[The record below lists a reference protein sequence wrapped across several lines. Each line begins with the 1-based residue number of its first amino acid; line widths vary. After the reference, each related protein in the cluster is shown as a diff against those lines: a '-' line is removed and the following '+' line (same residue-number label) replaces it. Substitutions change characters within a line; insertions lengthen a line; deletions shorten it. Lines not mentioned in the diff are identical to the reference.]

1 MSKITLE
8 PNISGAGTFSIRSPN
23 SNSNRDFLLSD
34 SGGTL
39 LTDLSDIPANSLVG
53 QLNTSSSAPGS
64 TVNVEY
70 RPSQSMGRKN
80 MSSGSGGTFFD
91 ETCCPSP
98 YTTVQANSK
107 IIWYFS
113 IIGTVGSTHIAAY
126 GQFSIDDGSNWIDAQ
141 QFSGTDVQ
149 GAWAFSWQTNDNNAD
164 THGSYALIPGGSY
177 SSGTQIKFRMAFY
190 SPQQYDVSVGGSN
203 SNWRSLQYARG
214 QHVIMEIAE

>member
-1 MSKITLE
+1 MAETKLGKDAITF
-8 PNISGAGTFSIRSPN
+8 PVGTTAQR
-23 SNSNRDFLLSD
+23 
-34 SGGTL
+34 
-39 LTDLSDIPANSLVG
+39 PANPEAG
-53 QLNTSSSAPGS
+53 MIRWNTDADALEGYDGVEWAPISPAPGS

-70 RPSQSMGRKN
+70 RPSQSMGRKF

-91 ETCCPSP
+91 ETCCPLP

-107 IIWYFS
+107 IIWHFS
-113 IIGTVGSTHIAAY
+113 IVGAVDRTHIAAY

-141 QFSGTDVQ
+141 QFSGTHVQ

-164 THGSYALIPGGSY
+164 THASYALIPGSSY

-190 SPQQYDVSVGGSN
+190 SPQQYDVSLGGSN
-203 SNWRSLQYARG
+203 SDWRSLQYARG